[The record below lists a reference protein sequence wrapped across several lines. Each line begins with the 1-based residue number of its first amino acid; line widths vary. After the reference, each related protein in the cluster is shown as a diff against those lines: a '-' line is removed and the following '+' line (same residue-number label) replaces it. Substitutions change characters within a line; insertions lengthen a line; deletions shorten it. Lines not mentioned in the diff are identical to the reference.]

1 MCQKEKVPEKILV
14 IDDEE
19 TMRDSCRQVLERQ
32 GLSIETA
39 VDGKTGLEMA
49 DSVKPDLVILDLKM
63 PGVQGIDV
71 LKEMQKISPATVII
85 VITGYPTLE
94 SAIEAMKC
102 GAYDFLPKPFT
113 PHELRVVVK
122 RALEHSFLKKR
133 TAELEQEKEKIQN
146 NFAAMLSH
154 QLKTPLAA
162 VGEYAAVLEKGV
174 AGELKENQK
183 ELVARIHLRVKTML
197 NLVEDFLKLSRF
209 EASGKLETMGKVDL
223 YRVAVGAWTTVVE
236 QCSKKKLEFEIK
248 TPEGECALP
257 NVKGDELLIREVF
270 TNLFSNSL
278 NYTPDGGVVTL
289 EFLPP
294 EGNCIV
300 VKVSDTGVGIPPE
313 EQPFVF
319 DEFFRGSSEKN
330 VGNVP
335 GTGLGLSI
343 VKRVMDAHNGK
354 VSLQSRKG
362 AGTTFIL
369 KFPIS
374 GVKESK

>member
-1 MCQKEKVPEKILV
+1 MCEKEKLPYKILV

-32 GLSIETA
+32 GLSVETA
-39 VDGKTGLEMA
+39 VDGKSGLEMM
-49 DSVKPDLVILDLKM
+49 DFVNPDIVILDLKM
-63 PGVQGIDV
+63 PGLQGVEV
-71 LKEMQKISPATVII
+71 LKELQKVHPRTVII

-113 PHELRVVVK
+113 PQELRVVIR
-122 RALEHSFLKKR
+122 RATERCFLIKR
-133 TAELEQEKEKIQN
+133 TADLEREKERIRN

-162 VGEYAAVLEKGV
+162 VEECIEVLERGI
-174 AGELKENQK
+174 AGLLKKSQK
-183 ELVARIHLRVKTML
+183 ALVCRIHLRVKHLL

-209 EASGKLETMGKVDL
+209 EASNKLETVGDVDL
-223 YRVAVGAWTTVVE
+223 HRVAVGAWTTVVE
-236 QCSKKKLEFEIK
+236 EFKKKPMEFEIK
-248 TPEGECALP
+248 IPEKGCSVPL
-257 NVKGDELLIREVF
+257 VKGDECLIREVF
-270 TNLFSNSL
+270 INLFSNSMK
-278 NYTPDGGVVTL
+278 YTAGNGVVTL

-294 EGNCIV
+294 DGNFLTV
-300 VKVSDTGVGIPPE
+300 NVSDTGAGIPLE

-319 DEFFRGSSEKN
+319 NEFFRGSSTKEAE
-330 VGNVP
+330 NVP

-343 VKRVMDAHNGK
+343 VKRVMDAHGGK
-354 VSLQSRKG
+354 ISLTSEKG

-369 KFPIS
+369 KFPVS
-374 GVKESK
+374 V

>member
-1 MCQKEKVPEKILV
+1 MCQKEKVPYKILV

-19 TMRDSCRQVLERQ
+19 TIRDSCRQVLERQ
-32 GLSIETA
+32 GLGIETA
-39 VDGKTGLEMA
+39 VDGKTGLEVL
-49 DSVKPDLVILDLKM
+49 DSFKPDLVILDLKM

-71 LKEMQKISPATVII
+71 LREMQKISPATVII

-122 RALEHSFLKKR
+122 RALEHDFLKKR
-133 TAELEQEKEKIQN
+133 TAELEQEKERIQN

-154 QLKTPLAA
+154 QLKTPLVA
-162 VGEYAAVLEKGV
+162 VGEYAAVLEKGI

-183 ELVARIHLRVKTML
+183 ELVARIHIRVKTML

-209 EASGKLETMGKVDL
+209 EASGKLETVGEVDL
-223 YRVAVGAWTTVVE
+223 YRVAVGAWTTAVE

-248 TPEGECALP
+248 TPEGECTLP
-257 NVKGDELLIREVF
+257 NVKGDEVLIHEVF
-270 TNLFSNSL
+270 MNLFSNSL

-369 KFPIS
+369 KFPLS
-374 GVKESK
+374 GEKECK